1 LVARTN
7 TSGAALPVTYTL
19 LKTKTQIPILR
30 GAFVERPVLFERLD
44 AGLPLTLVCA
54 PPGSG
59 KTALLARWAAGQG
72 ESAAWLSLDE
82 FDNDLT
88 RFLAYLAAAV
98 RAADE
103 TLTAVLN
110 ALSDSPLTLVLDNF
124 EAISNAAI
132 HDALTFMIDH
142 LPPGARLVVAGRTQ
156 PPLPLARHYLAGQ
169 LEHIDNLALSPDE
182 AAALLGLP
190 PGDELARLLTQ
201 RTGGWVAGIQFAAL
215 WRKQG
220 EDPESFCG
228 SCRHVYDYFM
238 EEVIAPQP
246 AALQNFL
253 LHTAILG
260 SLHAEVCNAVTGQQD
275 GQALLERLE
284 RLKLFVIP
292 LDDQRRAYRY
302 LPLFADFL
310 RAWLG
315 KHAGEG
321 VSLPE
326 LHLRASAAYER
337 CGEFAQAIDHA
348 LEAEAWERATTLIE
362 RCAARGI
369 DVSSW
374 TARLPFDLLSS
385 HPVLVEP
392 LSEREAEVLEMIS
405 TGMSNPEIAS
415 KLIIAVSTVK
425 THVKNIYR
433 KLDVDSR
440 YEAMQRAREIDVN
453 RLRMEHEYRHRI
465 Q

>member
-1 LVARTN
+1 MARTN

-19 LKTKTQIPILR
+19 LKTKTQVPNLR
-30 GAFVERPVLFERLD
+30 GAFVERPLLFERLD
-44 AGLPLTLVCA
+44 ADFPLTVVCA

-72 ESAAWLSLDE
+72 EAAAWLSLDE
-82 FDNDLT
+82 LDNDLS

-98 RAADE
+98 HAADE

-110 ALSDSPLTLVLDNF
+110 ALSDSPLALVLDNYQT
-124 EAISNAAI
+124 ISNAAI

-142 LPPGARLVVAGRTQ
+142 LPPGARLLIAGRSQ

-169 LEHIDNLALSPDE
+169 LEQIDDLTFTHDE
-182 AAALLGLP
+182 AAVLLGLP
-190 PGDELARLLTQ
+190 PGDEIARLLVQ
-201 RTGGWVAGIQFAAL
+201 RTGGWLAGLQLAAL
-215 WRKQG
+215 WRRKGADAQA
-220 EDPESFCG
+220 FCG

-238 EEVIAPQP
+238 EEVIAPQHP
-246 AALQNFL
+246 ALQNFL
-253 LHTAILG
+253 LHTAILDPLRA
-260 SLHAEVCNAVTGQQD
+260 SVCNAVTGQQD
-275 GQALLERLE
+275 AQALLERLE
-284 RLKLFVIP
+284 RMNLFITP
-292 LDDQRRAYRY
+292 LDDERRTYRY

-315 KHAGEG
+315 RQVGELTP
-321 VSLPE
+321 LPE

-337 CGEFAQAIDHA
+337 SGEFAHAIDHA
-348 LEAEAWERATTLIE
+348 LEAGAWERAAVLIE
-362 RCAARGI
+362 QCAARGI
-369 DVSSW
+369 DVTGW
-374 TARLPFDLLSS
+374 TARLPLDLLSS
-385 HPVLVEP
+385 HPALVEP

-440 YEAMQRAREIDVN
+440 YEAMQRAREIDLI